1 VQAEDRLEE
10 LVAAY
15 AHNPPT
21 LSAQMREK
29 YLHGGSAEADPD
41 ELDV

>member
-1 VQAEDRLEE
+1 MGEGDEEVALEWPVTE
-10 LVAAY
+10 SRRML
-15 AHNPPT
+15 
-21 LSAQMREK
+21 EK